1 MKLFGAKSS
10 LAPLIVGMTG
20 VKMGDRIV
28 QIGCADGARLAAVAA
43 KVGLSG
49 RAVAI
54 VPDAAAAAR
63 AQKGATA
70 EGVLIEITTTEPT
83 ALPLED
89 ATFDLAIVDDT
100 NGLLSQM
107 TEADS
112 GTTLGEALR
121 VLRPGGRAMVIGAVG
136 GRGLGALFGG
146 GAGPTRDPRPAL
158 ERGGFRF
165 VRHLAEREGLS
176 FVEGLKPRV

>member
-1 MKLFGAKSS
+1 
-10 LAPLIVGMTG
+10 

-49 RAVAI
+49 RAVAV

-63 AQKGATA
+63 AQKGASA
-70 EGVLIEITTTEPT
+70 EGVLVEIETTAPT
-83 ALPLED
+83 ALPLDD
-89 ATFDLAIVDDT
+89 AAFDLAIVDDT

-107 TEADS
+107 SDAES
-112 GTTLGEALR
+112 GATLSEVLR
-121 VLRPGGRAMVIGAVG
+121 VLRPGGRAMVIGSLG

-146 GAGPTRDPRPAL
+146 GSGPTRDPQPAL

-176 FVEGLKPRV
+176 FVEGLKART

>member
-10 LAPLIVGMTG
+10 LSPLVVGMTG

-54 VPDAAAAAR
+54 APDDAAAAR
-63 AQKGATA
+63 AQKGAAA
-70 EGVLIEITTTEPT
+70 EGVLIEILVTAPTE
-83 ALPLED
+83 LPLED
-89 ATFDLAIVDDT
+89 TTFDLAIVDDT
-100 NGLLSQM
+100 NGLLSRM
-107 TEADS
+107 TDADRAA
-112 GTTLGEALR
+112 TMAEVLR
-121 VLRPGGRAMVIGAVG
+121 VLRPGGRAMVVGSLG
-136 GRGLGALFGG
+136 GRGLGTLFGSS
-146 GAGPTRDPRPAL
+146 APTLDLRPAL
-158 ERGGFRF
+158 EHSGFRF

-176 FVEGLKPRV
+176 FVEGLKART